1 MRLSGL
7 KMTLRPIVH
16 QMGLV
21 PRIQALRGRS
31 IRLMRQCRDRL
42 DKSKAQ
48 SERTGSRCRY
58 SLSAEGLPTWCGYYD
73 KTPFSDDNSRIL
85 VMAMTCTKDWS
96 RAAIDMPLRLG
107 FFEWQQVTEGHSLF
121 HPFAETHTWS
131 WQQGCMLQWF
141 PEDPDRLVLYNT
153 LVDRRYGSVVQD
165 IHKKDILKS
174 YALPI
179 YAVDP
184 SGRWGVSLNFSRL
197 ERLRPGYGYSNFP
210 DASASD
216 TRPDDDGLWRVDLAS
231 GRSEML
237 LSLRQIADCRPLP
250 SMTNP
255 PHYIN
260 HLMFSPNGMGL
271 VFLHLWLSQGRRMNR
286 LMFYDFHDSSLHV
299 VDDAATVSHFN
310 WLADD
315 RLICFRYP
323 HRGPPGYYVYG
334 FGLDHTFECA
344 PMPAAMPTQ
353 DGHPSLS
360 PSGDLLV
367 IDTYPDR
374 AGDQA
379 LFVFS
384 MREKALREVGRF
396 FSPFRYRG
404 PRRCDLHP
412 RWDRTGSRICFDG
425 TEGDKRRVYI
435 VDLDMPLVAVKS
447 HECGES
453 QRYGAWNQ
461 V

>member
-1 MRLSGL
+1 
-7 KMTLRPIVH
+7 
-16 QMGLV
+16 
-21 PRIQALRGRS
+21 
-31 IRLMRQCRDRL
+31 MRQCHNRL
-42 DKSKAQ
+42 HNSNAQ
-48 SERTGSRCRY
+48 SRSTDPGRLY
-58 SLSAEGLPTWCGYYD
+58 SLSADGLPTWFGYYD
-73 KTPFSDDNSRIL
+73 KTPFSGDGSRIL
-85 VMAMTCTKDWS
+85 AMAMTSTRDWS
-96 RAAIDMPLRLG
+96 RKATEMPVRLG
-107 FFEWQQVTEGHSLF
+107 YFEWQQVTEGRSLF

-141 PEDPDRLVLYNT
+141 PADPNRLVLYNT
-153 LVDRRYGSVVQD
+153 LVDGRYGCVIQD
-165 IHKKDILKS
+165 AFGKGILKS
-174 YALPI
+174 YSVPI

-184 SGRWGVSLNFSRL
+184 AGRWGVSLNFSRL
-197 ERLRPGYGYSNFP
+197 ERLRPGYGYSNLP
-210 DASASD
+210 DETSLERSPAD
-216 TRPDDDGLWRVDLAS
+216 EGLWQVDLET

-237 LSLRQIADCRPLP
+237 LSLRQIAEWRPLP
-250 SMTNP
+250 SMSDG

-260 HLMFSPNGMGL
+260 HLMFSPDSRGL

-286 LMFYDFHDSSLHV
+286 LMFYDFHDGSLHV

-334 FGLDHTFECA
+334 FGPDHTFECA

-384 MREKALREVGRF
+384 MRERALREVGRF

-404 PRRCDLHP
+404 PQRCDLHP
-412 RWDRTGSRICFDG
+412 RWDRTGTRICFDSG
-425 TEGDKRRVYI
+425 HAGRRAVY
-435 VDLDMPLVAVKS
+435 VLDFDMDS
-447 HECGES
+447 GEA
-453 QRYGAWNQ
+453 RNTWFHG
-461 V
+461 